1 MAEQEE
7 RYYKI
12 SLLNKWFAIS
22 SIIFVLTLLWMFQ
35 DDYARKWKEYQREFR
50 QLEVDKTKDAYLD
63 AEAKLLSQAEYA
75 ETMYALVEAERTLDD
90 KYKKVEELK
99 TQIAE
104 KEADSFRYTS
114 EYQRRKSLYDEIK
127 YLYEEAI
134 AHHGEHH
141 NTKQLKAEMQDKEKK
156 MNELVPK
163 MQSTNQNLK
172 DLRDELKPYEA
183 EKKRLEKFQKTPGF
197 RPGAGEILAFL
208 FDFRKVGPRGPP
220 DQNDGTNGAHQP
232 GWAQGSPQGKSQQK
246 TGKSQKA
253 RKTARITIEDPEE
266 CFSGEGLPIEDSAD
280 TGPKALD

>member
-1 MAEQEE
+1 
-7 RYYKI
+7 
-12 SLLNKWFAIS
+12 
-22 SIIFVLTLLWMFQ
+22 MFQ

-75 ETMYALVEAERTLDD
+75 ETMYALDEAERTLDD

-183 EKKRLEKFQKTPGF
+183 EKKRLEKEARALMSDVNVLKSK
-197 RPGAGEILAFL
+197 L
-208 FDFRKVGPRGPP
+208 RKVDPQLTSIG
-220 DQNDGTNGAHQP
+220 DNADLQNDIYEVDKRGEFGA
-232 GWAQGSPQGKSQQK
+232 
-246 TGKSQKA
+246 TIA
-253 RKTARITIEDPEE
+253 RAINTVGDQIRD
-266 CFSGEGLPIEDSAD
+266 LPSE
-280 TGPKALD
+280 T